1 VWNKK
6 IPRADKNLTAKD
18 CVCEL
23 HFLAEYIIKEKVFK
37 EADGK
42 DIQYELCKPKLV
54 AEAIPTLFP
63 NLPKYLSDKTMKRK
77 PPTPRIPTTQ
87 TAN

>member
-18 CVCEL
+18 RVCEL

-37 EADGK
+37 GADGK
-42 DIQYELCKPKLV
+42 DIHYELCKPTLV
-54 AEAIPTLFP
+54 VGAIPTLFP

-77 PPTPRIPTTQ
+77 PPTLRIGPTKVS
-87 TAN
+87 